1 MKLTPYHP
9 IMRGNSAYFPIDYHK
24 DGSGEQQLDGYVYD
38 FVLENRGLVAFPT
51 SIPADTT
58 AATTSSINSLCSTEE
73 EIEVLYAATYGHN
86 ETRGCFA
93 HAYFGSDAVVQDL
106 RRHPAYSTGTITL
119 DKYTFLREKEGECR
133 VIGLYFMSNSILHSD
148 MDLLTSPVGSL
159 ISV

>member
-24 DGSGEQQLDGYVYD
+24 GGSGEQQLDGYVYD

-51 SIPADTT
+51 SIPT
-58 AATTSSINSLCSTEE
+58 ATISSIDSLCSTEE